1 MRLVLRKHFTKLI
14 ALLIFILLGSFI
26 HAQIPVANF
35 TGTPLSGC
43 SPLIVNF
50 QDLSGGNPTSWSWDF
65 GNGNTSTLQNPTASY
80 FTPGTY
86 TVQLTVTN
94 ANGSNTLTRAQYITV
109 YENPV
114 VNFSANNTSGCFPLR
129 VQFTDLS
136 TAGAGNIN
144 VSWNWDFGNG
154 STSSLQ
160 NPFVTYTTAG
170 LFTVTLRVT
179 NDKGCTRTI
188 SRPAYIAVTP
198 GVSASFFHSQP
209 TVCSA
214 PAVINFTNLSTGP
227 GVLSYQ
233 WDFGDAGTSTVQ
245 NPSHTYTANG
255 SYIVTLIT
263 SSSAGCVDTFRTA
276 VPIIIG
282 GFNTSFTVPA
292 SVCVNEIVPFV
303 NMSTPVPVSSSWSF
317 GDGGTANGLNAT
329 YVYTA
334 PGSYTV
340 WLYNTYS
347 NCTDSVSQ
355 TVIVNSR
362 PAANFSAPVTSR
374 CEPSLTVNF
383 QDLSAG
389 AVSWQ
394 WDFGDGSPAS
404 SVQNPIHTY
413 TGYGIYNVSL
423 IVTNAAGCTDT
434 IVRPAYIRVQR
445 ATIAVNGLPVRGCVP
460 YTISPVPVINSV
472 DAVISYEWDFGD
484 GIGTSTLP
492 NPNYTYTIQ
501 GTYTVRLIITTSTG
515 CRDTLLL
522 PGAVRVGTKP
532 AADFSAS
539 PIPVCARQPVNFL
552 DATTPVA
559 DEWQWNFG
567 DGGTSLLQNPTH
579 NYSDTGYFSV
589 TLIATNNGC
598 ADTVVR
604 SNYIYV
610 FPPIASFNTTP
621 DCINRLR
628 FSFTDL
634 SIVNPTLT
642 PLSWEWNFGD
652 GSPLVTIQNPVHTFP
667 GLGSYQVRL
676 IVRNG
681 NCADTTTRTIRV
693 INEAPDF
700 TANLTNTCKPATVTF
715 SAANV
720 TASSITNYFWSFGDG
735 IQQNTASGTIAHYY
749 TNSGTY
755 NIRLIITD
763 VNGCRDTVIRNS
775 YIRINGP
782 LTNFSATNIAGCTG
796 LTTTFND
803 LSTTDGLNNIIN
815 WEWNFGDGVIQ
826 NFSSPP
832 FQHIYTAPGTYSV
845 KLKITDAAG
854 CMDSTILNNLVTAT
868 DPVPD
873 FVSADTLTC
882 PGATVNFTNTT
893 IATGFSSQW
902 DFGDGNT
909 SALTSPTNIYTTT
922 GLYNVKLRIIDAAG
936 CTDSTTKNVY
946 IRVDTPAANFT
957 ASDTAGGCTPLE
969 IQFTNT
975 STFYTAVLWD
985 FGTGQGTSP
994 LRDPVHYY
1002 SAPGTY
1008 VVKLLVTSPGGCLDS
1023 AFQTITVFD
1032 TTGAR
1037 LNYTPINGCK
1047 PLSIGMNVISTVA
1060 GGSYFWDFGDGNILS
1075 NTSPNVNHIYTSYG
1089 TFVPKV
1095 ILRDP
1100 AGCLIPLEG
1109 IDTLLVSGA
1118 DPNFGVNQT
1127 LFCDSGFVNFSDST
1141 TFNDPVISYNWSFG
1155 DGSTSSLQ
1163 NPVHQYTSP
1172 GLYTVSLDV
1181 QTQSGCRD
1189 TATRQQIVKVVQSPL
1204 IAITGDNEICINESI
1219 LHTGVFLRTDTSA
1232 VSWQWIFPNG
1242 NTSSLQ
1248 NPLLQFYNT
1257 AGSFIVTSIATNS
1270 SGCADTTTQT
1280 ITVHPLPTVTL
1291 PGQMTV
1297 QSGFPVT
1304 IPATYSPNTINWQW
1318 SPAAGLSCTNCP
1330 SPDAG
1335 PKFNTNYTVLF
1346 TDANGCR
1353 NTGTVEVVVICK
1365 DANLF
1370 IPNTFS
1376 PNGDGSNDI
1385 FYPRG
1390 KGLFS
1395 VKVLR
1400 IFNRWGEVVFER
1412 QNFQPNDPL
1421 AGWNGTYKGKKPQ
1434 ADVYVY
1440 QAEVFCDNGDTIK
1453 LNGNISL
1460 IL

>member
-1 MRLVLRKHFTKLI
+1 MRLVLRKHFTRLI
-14 ALLIFILLGSFI
+14 ALLVFVLSGLLV
-26 HAQIPVANF
+26 HAQTPVANF

-43 SPLIVNF
+43 SPLIVVF
-50 QDLSGGNPTSWSWDF
+50 QDLSTGNPTSWSWDF

-86 TVQLTVTN
+86 TVQLTATN
-94 ANGSNTLTRAQYITV
+94 ANGSNTLTRTQYVTV
-109 YENPV
+109 YEPPA

-136 TAGAGNIN
+136 TPGVGNTN

-154 STSSLQ
+154 ITSSLQ

-188 SRPAYIAVTP
+188 SRPTYIAVTP

-214 PAVINFTNLSTGP
+214 PAIINFTNLSTGP

-233 WDFGDAGTSTVQ
+233 WDFGDAGTSTAQ

-255 SYIVTLIT
+255 SYTITLIT

-276 VPIIIG
+276 VPIVIG
-282 GFNTSFTVPA
+282 GFNTSFTVPP
-292 SVCVNEIVPFV
+292 SICVNEIVPFV
-303 NMSTPVPVSSSWSF
+303 NMSTPAPVSSSWSF
-317 GDGGTANGLNAT
+317 GDGGTATGLNAT
-329 YVYTA
+329 YVYAT
-334 PGSYTV
+334 PGTYTI

-347 NCTDSVSQ
+347 TCIDSVSQ
-355 TVIVNSR
+355 TITVNGR
-362 PAANFSAPVTSR
+362 PTANFTAPVTSR
-374 CEPSLTVNF
+374 CEPSLAVNF

-394 WDFGDGSPAS
+394 WDFGDGSPVS
-404 SVQNPIHTY
+404 TLQNPSHIY
-413 TGYGIYNVSL
+413 TNYGVYDVSL
-423 IVTNAAGCTDT
+423 IVSNASGCTDT
-434 IVRPAYIRVQR
+434 ILRSAYIRVQR
-445 ATIAVNGLPVRGCVP
+445 AIININGLPVRGCVP
-460 YTISPVPVINSV
+460 YTITPVPVISSV
-472 DAVISYEWDFGD
+472 DAITSYEWDFGD
-484 GIGTSTLP
+484 GVGTSTLA
-492 NPNYTYTIQ
+492 NPNYTYTVQ
-501 GTYTVRLIITTSTG
+501 GTYSVRLIITTSTG

-522 PGAVRVGTKP
+522 PAAVRVGTKP
-532 AADFSAS
+532 VADFTG
-539 PIPVCARQPVNFL
+539 PTQMCARQPAYFFN
-552 DATTPVA
+552 TSTPST
-559 DEWQWNFG
+559 DEWSWTFG
-567 DGGTSLLQNPTH
+567 DGGTSILQNPIHLYT
-579 NYSDTGYFSV
+579 DTGYQTV

-598 ADTVVR
+598 PDTITR
-604 SNYIYV
+604 INYIYV
-610 FPPIASFNTTP
+610 SPPIAAFTSTP
-621 DCINRLR
+621 NCINRLR
-628 FSFTDL
+628 FSFTDF
-634 SIVNPTLT
+634 SIVNPGLA

-652 GSPLVTIQNPVHTFP
+652 GSPLVTVQNPVHTFP
-667 GLGSYQVRL
+667 GLGNYTVRL
-676 IVRNG
+676 IVTNG
-681 NCADTTTRTIRV
+681 TCADTTTRVIRAV
-693 INEAPDF
+693 NEAPDF
-700 TANLTNTCKPATVTF
+700 TASTTTGCK
-715 SAANV
+715 SAFIGFTAINIVQAN
-720 TASSITNYFWSFGDG
+720 ITNYSWDFGDG
-735 IQQNTASGTIAHYY
+735 SQINTPAASIGYTYTTSGTF
-749 TNSGTY
+749 TV
-755 NIRLIITD
+755 RLIITD
-763 VNGCRDTVIRNS
+763 VNGCTDTIVKNNF
-775 YIRINGP
+775 IRINGP
-782 LTNFSATNIAGCTG
+782 LANFTAANPSGCSGLATNFT
-796 LTTTFND
+796 D
-803 LSTTDGLNNIIN
+803 LSTTDGLNNITN
-815 WEWNFGDGVIQ
+815 WRWDYGDGNVQ
-826 NFSSPP
+826 NLTTPP
-832 FQHIYTAPGTYSV
+832 FQHIYSTPGTYTV
-845 KLKITDAAG
+845 QLIITDAAG
-854 CMDSTILNNLVTAT
+854 CRDSITQLNYVTVT
-868 DPVPD
+868 DPLPD
-873 FVSADTLTC
+873 FISADTLTC
-882 PGATVNFTNTT
+882 PGATVRFTNTT
-893 IATGFSSQW
+893 IATGFSSLW

-909 SALTSPTNIYTTT
+909 SSLTSPTNVYTAP
-922 GLYNVKLRIIDAAG
+922 GLYNVKLSIIDSFG
-936 CTDSTTKNVY
+936 CADSTTKNIY
-946 IRVDTPAANFT
+946 IRVENPVAGFT

-975 STFYTAVLWD
+975 STYYTSVLWD
-985 FGTGQGTSP
+985 FGAGQGTSP
-994 LRDPVHYY
+994 LRDPIHYY
-1002 SAPGTY
+1002 STPGTY
-1008 VVKLLVTSPGGCLDS
+1008 IVKLLITSPGGCLDS
-1023 AFQTITVFD
+1023 TFQTITVFD

-1037 LNYTPINGCK
+1037 LDYTPINGCK
-1047 PLSIGMNVISTVA
+1047 PLSIGMNVISTVT
-1060 GGSYFWDFGDGNILS
+1060 GGSYFWDFGDGNIL
-1075 NTSPNVNHIYTSYG
+1075 NTTSPNINHLYTSYG

-1109 IDTLLVSGA
+1109 IDTLHVSGA
-1118 DPNFGVNQT
+1118 DPNFGLNQT
-1127 LFCDSGFVNFSDST
+1127 LFCDSGLVNFTDST
-1141 TFNDPVISYNWSFG
+1141 TFNDPIISYNWSFG
-1155 DGSTSSLQ
+1155 DGGTSVLQ
-1163 NPVHQYTSP
+1163 NPTHQYTSP

-1189 TATRQQIVKVVQSPL
+1189 TAIKQQIVKVVESPL
-1204 IAITGDNEICINESI
+1204 ISINGDNEICINESI
-1219 LHTGVFLRTDTSA
+1219 LHTGIFLRPDTSA
-1232 VSWQWIFPNG
+1232 VSWQWSFPNG

-1248 NPLLQFYNT
+1248 NPSLQFYT
-1257 AGSFIVTSIATNS
+1257 AAGSFVVTSIATNS
-1270 SGCADTTTQT
+1270 SGCADTTTQN

-1297 QSGFPVT
+1297 QAGFPVT

-1330 SPDAG
+1330 TPDAG

-1353 NTGTVEVVVICK
+1353 NTGTIEVIVICK

-1390 KGLFS
+1390 RGLFS

>member
-1 MRLVLRKHFTKLI
+1 MRLVLRKHFTRLI
-14 ALLIFILLGSFI
+14 ALLVFVLSGLFV
-26 HAQIPVANF
+26 HAQTPVANF

-43 SPLIVNF
+43 SPLIVVF
-50 QDLSGGNPTSWSWDF
+50 QDLSTGNPTSWNWDF

-86 TVQLTVTN
+86 TVQLTATN
-94 ANGSNTLTRAQYITV
+94 ANGSNTLTRTQYVTV
-109 YENPV
+109 YEPPAV
-114 VNFSANNTSGCFPLR
+114 SFSANNTSGCFPLR

-136 TAGAGNIN
+136 TPGIGNTN

-154 STSSLQ
+154 ITSTLQ
-160 NPFVTYTTAG
+160 NPFITYTTAG

-198 GVSASFFHSQP
+198 GVVAGFTNTQA

-214 PAVINFTNLSTGP
+214 PANISFTNTSTGP

-233 WDFGDAGTSTVQ
+233 WDFGDAGTSTAQ

-255 SYIVTLIT
+255 SYIVTLVT

-276 VPIIIG
+276 VPIVIG
-282 GFNTSFTVPA
+282 GFTTSFTSPA
-292 SVCVNEIVPFV
+292 SVCTNELATFT
-303 NMSTPVPVSSSWSF
+303 NTSTPAPVNANWTF
-317 GDGGTANGLNAT
+317 GDAGTATGINAAHSYGL
-329 YVYTA
+329 
-334 PGSYTV
+334 PGTYTV

-347 NCTDSVSQ
+347 TCVDSISQ
-355 TVIVNSR
+355 TITVNGR
-362 PAANFSAPVTSR
+362 PTANFNAPITSR
-374 CEPSLTVNF
+374 CQPDLTVNF
-383 QDLSAG
+383 QDLSTG

-404 SVQNPIHTY
+404 AIQNPIHTY
-413 TGYGIYNVSL
+413 TGYGVYNVSL

-472 DAVISYEWDFGD
+472 DAIISYEWDFGD

-532 AADFSAS
+532 TADFSAA
-539 PIPVCARQPVNFL
+539 PIPVCAHQPVNFL
-552 DATTPVA
+552 DATTPAA

-567 DGGTSLLQNPTH
+567 DGGTSLIQSPTH
-579 NYSDTGYFSV
+579 NYNDTGYFSV

-604 SNYIYV
+604 PNYIYV
-610 FPPIASFNTTP
+610 FPPIAAFTVVP

-634 SIVNPTLT
+634 SIINPALA
-642 PLSWEWNFGD
+642 PLSWEWDFGD
-652 GSPLVTIQNPVHTFP
+652 GSPLVTTQNPVHTFP
-667 GLGSYQVRL
+667 GLGSYIVQL

-681 NCADTTTRTIRV
+681 SCADTTIRTIRV
-693 INEAPDF
+693 VNEAPNF
-700 TANLTNTCKPATVTF
+700 IANITDVCKAATVTF
-715 SAANV
+715 SATNV
-720 TASSITNYFWSFGDG
+720 TASNITNYFWDFGNG
-735 IQQNTASGTIAHYY
+735 VQQNTTSGTIAYYY
-749 TNSGTY
+749 TVSGSYT
-755 NIRLIITD
+755 IRLIITD
-763 VNGCRDTVIRNS
+763 VNGCQDTIIRNN

-782 LTNFSATNIAGCTG
+782 LTNFSATNVAGCTG
-796 LTTTFND
+796 LTTIFND
-803 LSTTDGLNNIIN
+803 LSTTDGLNNIVN

-832 FQHIYTAPGTYSV
+832 FQHIYTVPGTYPV

-854 CMDSTILNNLVTAT
+854 CIDSITLNNLVTVT

-882 PGATVNFTNTT
+882 PGATVSFTNTSV
-893 IATGFSSQW
+893 ATTFSSQW
-902 DFGDGNT
+902 SFGDGNT
-909 SALTSPTNIYTTT
+909 SLLTSPTNIYTAA
-922 GLYNVKLRIIDAAG
+922 GLYNVKLRIQDIYG
-936 CTDSTTKNVY
+936 CADSVTKNIY
-946 IRVDTPAANFT
+946 IRVDTPFANFT

-975 STFYTAVLWD
+975 SSFYSSVLWN
-985 FGTGQGTSP
+985 FGTGQGTSA
-994 LRDPVHYY
+994 LNNPVHYY
-1002 SAPGTY
+1002 STPGTY
-1008 VVKLLVTSPGGCLDS
+1008 IVKLVVTSPGGCLDS
-1023 AFQTITVFD
+1023 TFRTITVFD

-1037 LNYTPINGCK
+1037 LDYTPVTGCK
-1047 PLSIGMNVISTVA
+1047 PLSIGLNVMSTVT
-1060 GGSYFWDFGDGNILS
+1060 GGSYFWDFGDGNIL
-1075 NTSPNVNHIYTSYG
+1075 NTTSPNVNHLYTSYG

-1109 IDTLLVSGA
+1109 IDTLHVSGA
-1118 DPNFGVNQT
+1118 DPNFGLNQT

-1141 TFNDPVISYNWSFG
+1141 TFNDPIISYNWSFG
-1155 DGSTSSLQ
+1155 DGGTSILQ

-1189 TATRQQIVKVVQSPL
+1189 TAIKQQIVKVVESPL
-1204 IAITGDNEICINESI
+1204 ISINGDNEICINESI
-1219 LHTGVFLRTDTSA
+1219 LHTGIFLRPDTSA
-1232 VSWQWIFPNG
+1232 VSWQWSFPNG

-1248 NPLLQFYNT
+1248 NPSLQFYNT
-1257 AGSFIVTSIATNS
+1257 AGSFVVTSIATNS
-1270 SGCADTTTQT
+1270 SGCADTTTQN
-1280 ITVHPLPTVTL
+1280 IIVHPLPTVTL

-1297 QSGFPVT
+1297 QAGFPVT

-1330 SPDAG
+1330 TPDAG

-1346 TDANGCR
+1346 TDVNGCR
-1353 NTGTVEVVVICK
+1353 NTGTVEVIVICK

-1390 KGLFS
+1390 RGLFS

>member
-14 ALLIFILLGSFI
+14 ALLIFILSGSFI

-522 PGAVRVGTKP
+522 PDAVRVGTKP
-532 AADFSAS
+532 TADFSAS

-604 SNYIYV
+604 PNYIYV

-715 SAANV
+715 SATNV
-720 TASSITNYFWSFGDG
+720 TASNITNYFWSFGDG

-796 LTTTFND
+796 LTTIFND

-994 LRDPVHYY
+994 LHDPVHYY

-1219 LHTGVFLRTDTSA
+1219 LHTGLFLRTDTSA
-1232 VSWQWIFPNG
+1232 VSWQWTFPNG

-1257 AGSFIVTSIATNS
+1257 AGSFIVTSIAINS

-1330 SPDAG
+1330 NPDAG